1 MKCNGVLHFLFAT
14 RWYKTIKGVLISVK
28 RPTILVLGAGYG
40 GLTTVVNLQKMVS
53 GDEAEI
59 ILINKNDYHY
69 ETTWLHEVGAGTISP
84 DKARYPIS
92 GVINNNVR
100 FVQATVENLD
110 VNSKKV
116 ETSAGEFTYDYLV
129 IGLGFEG
136 ETFGIPGLKEYALS
150 LTNINT
156 ARQVRE
162 HIEYQFASWSLDE
175 VKDDSKLTIIVGGAG
190 FTGIEFLGE
199 LGNRVPELCKEFD
212 IPQEKVRV
220 LCVEAAPMVLP
231 GFDPQLVEYAKT
243 QLSKKGVEF
252 SIGTPIVE
260 ATTEGVK
267 IKKGEDEFEFIKA
280 GTVVWAAGVRGNS
293 LIEASG
299 IESNRARIAV
309 RKDMRAPGFDDVFVV
324 GDCAFLLNEEAGRP
338 YPPTAQIAMQQAV
351 NIAKNIKHLMKG
363 EDTETFVYDDKGAV
377 CSLGHDD
384 AIGDAMGRK
393 FTGKTASALK
403 KVVDDRALFL
413 VGGVGLT
420 LKKGKFKFF

>member
-1 MKCNGVLHFLFAT
+1 M
-14 RWYKTIKGVLISVK
+14 K

-53 GDEAEI
+53 ADEAEI

-92 GVINNNVR
+92 SVINNNVR

-110 VNSKKV
+110 VNTKKV

-136 ETFGIPGLKEYALS
+136 ETFGISGLKEHALS

-199 LGNRVPELCKEFD
+199 LGNRIPELCKEFD

-243 QLSKKGVEF
+243 QLSKKGIEF
-252 SIGTPIVE
+252 SIGTPLVE
-260 ATTEGVK
+260 ATPEGVK

-293 LIEASG
+293 LIENSG

-351 NIAKNIKHLMKG
+351 NIAKNIKHLMKD

-384 AIGDAMGRK
+384 AIGNAMGRK

-420 LKKGKFKFF
+420 LKKGKFKFL

>member
-1 MKCNGVLHFLFAT
+1 MFAM
-14 RWYKTIKGVLISVK
+14 RWYKKIKGVLISVK

-40 GLTTVVNLQKMVS
+40 GLTTVVNLQKMIS
-53 GDEAEI
+53 ADEAEI

-92 GVINNNVR
+92 SVINNNVR
-100 FVQATVENLD
+100 FVQATVDNLD
-110 VNSKKV
+110 VNTKKV
-116 ETSAGEFTYDYLV
+116 ETTAGEFTYDYLV

-136 ETFGIPGLKEYALS
+136 ETFGIPGLKEHALS

-199 LGNRVPELCKEFD
+199 LGNRIPELCKEFD

-220 LCVEAAPMVLP
+220 LCIEAAPTVLP

-243 QLSKKGVEF
+243 QLSKKGIEF

-267 IKKGEDEFEFIKA
+267 IKKGEEEFEFIKA
-280 GTVVWAAGVRGNS
+280 GTIVWAAGVRGNT
-293 LIEASG
+293 LIETSG

-309 RKDMRAPGFDDVFVV
+309 RKDMRAPGFDDVFIV

-384 AIGDAMGRK
+384 AIGNAMGRK

-420 LKKGKFKFF
+420 LKKGKFKFL

>member
-1 MKCNGVLHFLFAT
+1 MN
-14 RWYKTIKGVLISVK
+14 

-40 GLTTVVNLQKMVS
+40 GLTTVVNLQKKI
-53 GDEAEI
+53 GTQAEI
-59 ILINKNDYHY
+59 ILVNKNDYHY

-84 DKARYPIS
+84 EAARYPIS
-92 GVINNNVR
+92 KVINSDVK
-100 FVQATVENLD
+100 FVQASVESID

-116 ETSAGEFTYDYLV
+116 GTTAGEFTYDYLV

-175 VKDDSKLTIIVGGAG
+175 VADRDDSKLTIIVGGAG

-199 LGNRVPELCKEFD
+199 LGKRVPELCKEFD
-212 IPQEKVRV
+212 VPREKVRI

-231 GFDPQLVEYAKT
+231 GFDPKLVEYAKSRLT
-243 QLSKKGVEF
+243 AKGIEF

-260 ATTEGVK
+260 ATPDGVK

-280 GTVVWAAGVRGNS
+280 GTVVWAAGVRGNA
-293 LIEASG
+293 LIESSG

-351 NIAKNIKHLMKG
+351 NIAKNIKHLMNN

-377 CSLGHDD
+377 CSLGHGD
-384 AIGDAMGRK
+384 AIADAMGK
-393 FTGKTASALK
+393 KLSGKPANALK
-403 KVVDDRALFL
+403 KIVDDRALYL
-413 VGGVGLT
+413 VGGASLV
-420 LKKGKFKFF
+420 LKKGKFNIL

>member
-1 MKCNGVLHFLFAT
+1 VN
-14 RWYKTIKGVLISVK
+14 

-40 GLTTVVNLQKMVS
+40 GLTTVVNLQKQVGS
-53 GDEAEI
+53 QAEI
-59 ILINKNDYHY
+59 ILVNKNDYHY
-69 ETTWLHEVGAGTISP
+69 ETTWLHEVGAGTMSP
-84 DKARYPIS
+84 DAARYPIS
-92 GVINNNVR
+92 KVINSNVK
-100 FVQATVENLD
+100 FVQATVDSID

-116 ETSAGEFTYDYLV
+116 GTTAGEFTYDYLV

-136 ETFGIPGLKEYALS
+136 ETFGSPGLKEYALS

-175 VKDDSKLTIIVGGAG
+175 VAVRDDSKLTIVVGGAG

-199 LGNRVPELCKEFD
+199 LGIRVPELCKEFD
-212 IPQEKVRV
+212 VPREKVRI

-231 GFDPQLVEYAKT
+231 GFDPQLVEYAKSR
-243 QLSKKGVEF
+243 LMSKGIEF

-260 ATTEGVK
+260 ATPEGVK
-267 IKKGEDEFEFIKA
+267 IKKGEEEFEFIKA
-280 GTVVWAAGVRGNS
+280 GTVVWAAGVRGNALVES
-293 LIEASG
+293 SG

-351 NIAKNIKHLMKG
+351 NIAKNIKHLMNN

-377 CSLGHDD
+377 CSLGHGD
-384 AIGDAMGRK
+384 AIADAMGK
-393 FTGKTASALK
+393 KLTGKPANALK
-403 KVVDDRALFL
+403 KIVDDRALYL
-413 VGGVGLT
+413 VGGAGLVM
-420 LKKGKFKFF
+420 KKGKFNFF

>member
-1 MKCNGVLHFLFAT
+1 LTKAKQTEVDTNHS
-14 RWYKTIKGVLISVK
+14 KGVLIEVN

-40 GLTTVVNLQKMVS
+40 GLTTVVNLQKQVGS
-53 GDEAEI
+53 DAEI
-59 ILINKNDYHY
+59 ILVNKNDYHY
-69 ETTWLHEVGAGTISP
+69 ETTWLHEVGAGTIAP
-84 DKARYPIS
+84 EKARYSIKS
-92 GVINNNVR
+92 VIDSDVK
-100 FVQATVENLD
+100 FVQATVESID

-116 ETSAGEFTYDYLV
+116 GTTAGEFTYDYLV
-129 IGLGFEG
+129 LGLGFEG

-162 HIEYQFASWSLDE
+162 HIEYQFAAWSLDE

-199 LGNRVPELCKEFD
+199 LANRVPELCKEFD
-212 IPQEKVRV
+212 VPREKVRI

-231 GFDPQLVEYAKT
+231 GFDPELVEYAK
-243 QLSKKGVEF
+243 SKLTSKGIEF

-260 ATTEGVK
+260 ATEEGVK
-267 IKKGEDEFEFIKA
+267 IKTGEEQFEFIKA
-280 GTVVWAAGVRGNS
+280 GTVVWAAGVRGNALVES
-293 LIEASG
+293 SG

-351 NIAKNIKHLMKG
+351 TIAKNIKHLMKN
-363 EDTETFVYDDKGAV
+363 EDTEEFVYDDKGAV
-377 CSLGHDD
+377 CSLGHGD
-384 AIGDAMGRK
+384 AIGDALGRK
-393 FTGKTASALK
+393 FKGKTANALK
-403 KVVDDRALFL
+403 KIVDDRALFL
-413 VGGVGLT
+413 IGGPGLV
-420 LKKGKFKFF
+420 LKKGKFNFL

>member
-1 MKCNGVLHFLFAT
+1 M
-14 RWYKTIKGVLISVK
+14 K

-40 GLTTVVNLQKMVS
+40 GLTTVVNLQKIVS
-53 GDEAEI
+53 ADEAEI

-69 ETTWLHEVGAGTISP
+69 ETTWLHEVSAGTISP

-92 GVINNNVR
+92 SVINNNVR
-100 FVQATVENLD
+100 FVQATVDNLD
-110 VNSKKV
+110 VNTKKV
-116 ETSAGEFTYDYLV
+116 ETTAGEFTYDYLV

-150 LTNINT
+150 LGNLNA
-156 ARQVRE
+156 ARQIRE

-175 VKDDSKLTIIVGGAG
+175 EKDDSKLTIIVGGAG

-199 LGNRVPELCKEFD
+199 LGKRVPELCKEFD
-212 IPQEKVRV
+212 VPREKVRI

-231 GFDPQLVEYAKT
+231 GFDPKLVEYAKS
-243 QLSKKGVEF
+243 QLTSKGIEF

-260 ATTEGVK
+260 ATSEGVK

-280 GTVVWAAGVRGNS
+280 GTVVWAAGVRGNALVES
-293 LIEASG
+293 SG

-351 NIAKNIKHLMKG
+351 NIAKNIKHLMNN

-377 CSLGHDD
+377 CSLGHGD
-384 AIGDAMGRK
+384 AIADAMGK
-393 FTGKTASALK
+393 KLTGKPANALK
-403 KVVDDRALFL
+403 KIVDDRALFL
-413 VGGVGLT
+413 VGGAGLV
-420 LKKGKFKFF
+420 LKKGKFNFF

>member
-1 MKCNGVLHFLFAT
+1 M
-14 RWYKTIKGVLISVK
+14 K

-40 GLTTVVNLQKMVS
+40 GLTTVVNLQKLVS
-53 GDEAEI
+53 ADEAEI

-69 ETTWLHEVGAGTISP
+69 ETTWLHEVSAGTISP

-92 GVINNNVR
+92 SVINNNVR
-100 FVQATVENLD
+100 FVQATVDNLD
-110 VNSKKV
+110 VNTKKV
-116 ETSAGEFTYDYLV
+116 ETTAGEFTYDYLV

-150 LTNINT
+150 LGNLNA
-156 ARQVRE
+156 ARQIRE

-175 VKDDSKLTIIVGGAG
+175 EKDDSKLTIIVGGAG
-190 FTGIEFLGE
+190 FTGIELLGE
-199 LGNRVPELCKEFD
+199 LGNRIPELCKEFD

-220 LCVEAAPMVLP
+220 LCVEAAPMILP
-231 GFDPQLVEYAKT
+231 GFDPKLVEYAKT
-243 QLSKKGVEF
+243 QLSKKGIEF
-252 SIGTPIVE
+252 SIGTPVVE
-260 ATTEGVK
+260 GTPEGVK

-280 GTVVWAAGVRGNS
+280 GTVIWAAGVRGNQ
-293 LIEASG
+293 LIETSG
-299 IESNRARIAV
+299 IENNRARIAV

-351 NIAKNIKHLMKG
+351 CIAKNLKHLMKD

-377 CSLGHDD
+377 CSLGHED
-384 AIGDAMGRK
+384 AIGSALGRQ

-420 LKKGKFKFF
+420 LKKGKFKFI